1 MSLRSA
7 LLVATALLSPAA
19 VGRDDVDHPTSSQC
33 RCAAGRPTVIA
44 SSIEASP
51 SGTELEVLGVNA
63 AAEYTHVRAAGGVEG
78 WISSQYLV
86 KQPVAQM
93 QLVTANNRIQ
103 ALERQLAQRG
113 EALTEL
119 KSTSSE
125 AASNGDRLA
134 AQVAKLEAELADVKQ
149 VSAGAL
155 EEHARS
161 QELASLNARL
171 RAEVDDLTEE
181 SQRLESNTGAALAA
195 DRRCAGDRRN
205 ACRRCDQGA
214 PASQWLVVIE
224 LSVNLNKIA
233 LLRNSRGGDQPSV
246 LEAADVAS
254 APGHTASPCIRDPI
268 SGTCVRTTSPIC

>member
-1 MSLRSA
+1 MILRAA
-7 LLVATALLSPAA
+7 LLIVATLISPVLRAETA
-19 VGRDDVDHPTSSQC
+19 WVSDEFTVPVRSGPSDGHRIVHRGLPT
-33 RCAAGRPTVIA
+33 
-44 SSIEASP
+44 
-51 SGTELEVLGVNA
+51 GTELEVLGADA
-63 AAEYTHVRAAGGVEG
+63 AAEYTRIRTAGGVEG
-78 WISSQYLV
+78 WIATQYLV
-86 KQPVAQM
+86 KQPIARI
-93 QLVTANNRIQ
+93 QLATANNRIQ

-181 SQRLESNTGAALAA
+181 SQRLESNTEQRWLLIGGALVIGGMLAGVA
-195 DRRCAGDRRN
+195 IKARPRR
-205 ACRRCDQGA
+205 
-214 PASQWLVVIE
+214 
-224 LSVNLNKIA
+224 
-233 LLRNSRGGDQPSV
+233 
-246 LEAADVAS
+246 
-254 APGHTASPCIRDPI
+254 
-268 SGTCVRTTSPIC
+268 SGWS